1 MTARAI
7 MFMGTGSDVGKSLIV
22 AGLCR
27 AFARRGL
34 KVAPFKPQNM
44 SNNAAV
50 AVDGGEIGRAQH
62 LQALAAGVRPSHHMT
77 PVLLKPESETGAQVI
92 VQGPRRDTLKARD
105 YFRRRMEFL
114 PAIIDSF
121 DRLCETHDLV
131 LVEGAGSPAETN
143 LRDGDLANF
152 GFATAAGI
160 PAVLVGDIHRGG
172 VIASIVGTHAVLDE
186 ADRTLLKGFLI
197 NKFHGDASLFDEGRR
212 DIETRTGLT
221 CLGVVPHFAG
231 ARHLPAEDAVA
242 LEHDTP
248 VMPDGY
254 KVAVL
259 RLPRIANFDDLDPL
273 RAEPGVSVRFV
284 NEGEALP
291 GDARLVIIPGSKST
305 IADLVALRRNGWDI
319 DLAAHHR
326 RGGRILGL
334 CGGYQMLGRRIHD
347 PQGLEGPALSID
359 GLGLLDV
366 ETTLLPDKTVSETS
380 GTHVPTQTA
389 IRAYEIHLGSTA
401 GPDCDRPFATMGR
414 GADGAIS
421 VDRLTM
427 GTYLHGCFASDA
439 FRHAFLAE
447 AGGPA
452 SKVSYG
458 HLVESTLDA
467 LADHLES
474 HVNLSLLWDLAM
486 APKTGR

>member
-1 MTARAI
+1 MQ
-7 MFMGTGSDVGKSLIV
+7 GQ
-22 AGLCR
+22 
-27 AFARRGL
+27 RR
-34 KVAPFKPQNM
+34 
-44 SNNAAV
+44 
-50 AVDGGEIGRAQH
+50 E
-62 LQALAAGVRPSHHMT
+62 
-77 PVLLKPESETGAQVI
+77 
-92 VQGPRRDTLKARD
+92 TLKARD
-105 YFRRRMEFL
+105 YFRRRLEFL
-114 PAIIDSF
+114 PAILDSF
-121 DRLCETHDLV
+121 HVLCDTHDLV
-131 LVEGAGSPAETN
+131 LVEGARSPAETN
-143 LRDGDLANF
+143 LRNGDLANF
-152 GFATAAGI
+152 GFAAAAGV
-160 PAVLVGDIHRGG
+160 PAILIGDIHRGG
-172 VIASIVGTHAVLDE
+172 VIASIVGTHIVLDE
-186 ADRTLLKGFLI
+186 SDRRLLKGFLI

-242 LEHDTP
+242 LEHDTS
-248 VMPDGY
+248 VMQGEY

-273 RAEPGVSVRFV
+273 RAEPDVSVQFV
-284 NEGEALP
+284 KEGEALP
-291 GDARLVIIPGSKST
+291 GDTRLVITPGSKST
-305 IADLVALRRNGWDI
+305 TADLAVLRRNGWDI

-334 CGGYQMLGRRIHD
+334 GGGYQMLGRRIHD
-347 PQGLEGPALSID
+347 PQGLEGPAQSID

-366 ETTLLPDKTVSETS
+366 ETTLLTDKTVTETS
-380 GTHVPTQTA
+380 GTHVQTQTA
-389 IRAYEIHLGSTA
+389 IRAYEIPLGSTA
-401 GPDCDRPFATMGR
+401 GPDCDRPFAPTGR

-421 VDRLTM
+421 VDGLTM

-452 SKVSYG
+452 SAVAYG